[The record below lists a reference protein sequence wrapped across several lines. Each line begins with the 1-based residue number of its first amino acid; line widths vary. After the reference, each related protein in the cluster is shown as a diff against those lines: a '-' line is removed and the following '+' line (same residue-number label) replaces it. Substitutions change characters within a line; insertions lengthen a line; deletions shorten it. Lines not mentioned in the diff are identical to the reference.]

1 MCDISFRT
9 NVVSPNDSSASSW
22 TVAKD
27 SETSPLDKGD
37 TAKPRGFELQD
48 SLSIASKY
56 QKRRNLLKS
65 IFVCLHLLTKILYI
79 YDWFIFLVYCMKKG
93 NKIWFLLF
101 ILRIF
106 SSSISFAS
114 EWNLPWVDI
123 ISRAERWADESIR
136 LRSTPKTSSTSTWT
150 KTEAQIKAENISKIR
165 NNWMSENFP
174 NERKYEWTKTMSW
187 NMYLTHPERFNYHK
201 TKIVIH
207 HTAMDYDSS
216 RNEDDIKLHL
226 QKIYKYHTI
235 NRNFGD
241 IGYNFL
247 IDQLWNIYEWRAWWE
262 WAIWMHV
269 AHNNVATVWISLL
282 WNFEKDTPTEAQL
295 SSLINLTTALAK
307 FYNIDPLWTSYT
319 FQTNTSKEPYVT
331 AKKNFTILWHR
342 DIAATSCP
350 GKNVY
355 PFLDKLRDE
364 VDYRLKNN
372 IIENKPLPSS
382 RVSDLSNIRLWNLS
396 KNNQK
401 SDTSNDSQ
409 SSITNANTQS
419 TGLISAHE
427 QYTWHSNMFPNLL
440 KLYEKNPKTLLKA
453 AQRQRSLYTWSLS
466 YSSNPITKI
475 SKKISIDEIS
485 NLIHNDISVLLYQL
499 TTEYKSFEIKCDSKC
514 IFDIDGEI
522 YERKWADLTFLNDKI
537 YVDWDQKII
546 ADRVNVKSTLNGGK
560 VEISNY
566 DRKSYAWIPRNV
578 FKWELVFKKWTYPLL
593 DGTQIYNFIVINKLP
608 FSEYMKWIVETNDT
622 ESLEKNKVMAMI
634 SKNYALFYMDRE
646 NVHPNILS
654 YADYNA
660 IDDPRFFQKYVW
672 AWLEKTLTKRYQAL
686 EATKNEVVMYDDF
699 LPILPYFNCSAWFT
713 LSGREKRWWNDTPY
727 LKSVFDFDSC
737 DDFIWHWVWLSGKWA
752 EWLAQKWVKYSQILK
767 YYYDWIHIE
776 SIN

>member
-1 MCDISFRT
+1 M
-9 NVVSPNDSSASSW
+9 
-22 TVAKD
+22 
-27 SETSPLDKGD
+27 
-37 TAKPRGFELQD
+37 
-48 SLSIASKY
+48 
-56 QKRRNLLKS
+56 
-65 IFVCLHLLTKILYI
+65 
-79 YDWFIFLVYCMKKG
+79 FIFS
-93 NKIWFLLF
+93 F
-101 ILRIF
+101 
-106 SSSISFAS
+106 SFAS
-114 EWNLPWVDI
+114 ERNLAWVDI
-123 ISRAERWADESIR
+123 ITRWEWWTDESIR
-136 LRSTPKTSSTSTWT
+136 FRSTPRPTQSTSTWE

-165 NNWMSENFP
+165 NAWMNKNFP
-174 NERKYEWTKTMSW
+174 NERKYEWSNTKYG
-187 NMYLTHPERFNYHK
+187 NLYLIYPEYFNYHK

-207 HTAMDYDSS
+207 HTATDYDPSWTI
-216 RNEDDIKLHL
+216 DDVKSQL
-226 QKIYKYHTI
+226 QKIYKYHTL

-241 IGYNFL
+241 IWYNFL
-247 IDQLWNIYEWRAWWE
+247 IDQMWNIYEWRAGGQ
-262 WAIWMHV
+262 WAVWMHV
-269 AHNNVATVWISLL
+269 SNNNVSTVWISLM
-282 WNFEKDTPTEAQL
+282 WNFEKEAPTEAQL
-295 SSLINLTTALAK
+295 SALINLTTALAK
-307 FYNIDPLWTSYT
+307 LYNIDPNGTSYT
-319 FQTNTSKEPYVT
+319 FQINSNKEPYVV
-331 AKKNFTILWHR
+331 AKKNKTIIWHK

-350 GKNVY
+350 GKNMY
-355 PFLDKLRDE
+355 PFLEKLREE
-364 VDYRLKNN
+364 VSFRLKNG
-372 IIENKPLPSS
+372 IQWDQPLPSD
-382 RVSDLSNIRLWNLS
+382 RVQNLSKIRLWISNTSMSWDKTNSTSLS
-396 KNNQK
+396 NNSTQTN
-401 SDTSNDSQ
+401 SQTLNTDGTSWTTKTSQ
-409 SSITNANTQS
+409 RVYWSS
-419 TGLISAHE
+419 
-427 QYTWHSNMFPNLL
+427 MFSNLL
-440 KLYEKNPKTLLKA
+440 KLHEKNPKTLINA
-453 AQRQRSLYTWSLS
+453 ANRKRSKYKWALS
-466 YSSNPITKI
+466 YSTNPTSKITKKLNI
-475 SKKISIDEIS
+475 NDVSQ
-485 NLIHNDISVLLYQL
+485 LIKNDISVLLYQL
-499 TTEYKSFEIKCDSKC
+499 TTEFKSFEIKCDSKC

-546 ADRVNVKSTLNGGK
+546 ADRVNVRSTLNGGK

-686 EATKNEVVMYDDF
+686 DATKNEIVMYDNH

-727 LKSVFDFDSC
+727 LKSVFDFDAC
-737 DDFIWHWVWLSGKWA
+737 DDFAWHGVWLSGKWA
-752 EWLAQKWVKYSQILK
+752 ERLAQKWVTYSQILK